1 MIKDK
6 NTLPLFPGFACF
18 QPVNSFSVTQFK
30 RKYINII
37 YFSKYIHIFFG
48 EDFTKLVICCI
59 IVFKAFYIL
68 VTRSIP
74 FLFYPAHFPILSGAL
89 SCLYNRMRLGCS
101 KLCSRNRYLCKKNV
115 FQFSELCR
123 EYIGKHATVL
133 HIQDGKILHG
143 LGKELKSLEEVME
156 GK

>member
-89 SCLYNRMRLGCS
+89 SYALNCVQGIDICAKKMYFNFRNFVGSILANMQQFCTFRMERFCTDW
-101 KLCSRNRYLCKKNV
+101 
-115 FQFSELCR
+115 E
-123 EYIGKHATVL
+123 
-133 HIQDGKILHG
+133 
-143 LGKELKSLEEVME
+143 KS
-156 GK
+156 